1 MPKKSATTSKTAAPA
16 TPASTGSILSANVVS
31 VTTATPAPAEKKSK
45 KTTVPTAAPAELSAT
60 NVVIDTSASAT
71 SDAVDTSFFE
81 QTTAFSTKIAQMC
94 SAITGLKT
102 EFKNIEKR
110 WARELKTAQKKSSKR
125 KRSGE
130 PRAPSGF
137 VKATKISDELA
148 SFLGKESGSLM
159 ARTEV
164 TREINKYIREHS
176 LQDKTNG
183 RKIIPDSKLSVLL
196 KIGEEQELTYFNL
209 QRFMSPHFEKS
220 VKAVAAAAA
229 RRCFR
234 FGCLNL

>member
-16 TPASTGSILSANVVS
+16 APASAGSILSANVVS
-31 VTTATPAPAEKKSK
+31 VTAATPAPAEKKSK
-45 KTTVPTAAPAELSAT
+45 KTTVDAPAPVPAELSAT
-60 NVVIDTSASAT
+60 NVVIDSSAS

-81 QTTAFSTKIAQMC
+81 LTTAFSTKIAQMC
-94 SAITGLKT
+94 SAITGLKA

-110 WARELKTAQKKSSKR
+110 WAREIKTAQKKSSKR

-229 RRCFR
+229 AASASASVV
-234 FGCLNL
+234 

>member
-60 NVVIDTSASAT
+60 NVVIDTTAPV
-71 SDAVDTSFFE
+71 AVDTSFFE

-148 SFLGKESGSLM
+148 SFLGKDSGSLM

-229 RRCFR
+229 TAAAASVV
-234 FGCLNL
+234 

>member
-1 MPKKSATTSKTAAPA
+1 MPKKSATSKTASAA
-16 TPASTGSILSANVVS
+16 TSGSDVTILSAPV
-31 VTTATPAPAEKKSK
+31 VTTTAAVTTEKKVK
-45 KTTVPTAAPAELSAT
+45 KISTVSAPVEVAET
-60 NVVIDTSASAT
+60 NVVLETTAPSST
-71 SDAVDTSFFE
+71 ETNFFE
-81 QTTAFSTKIAQMC
+81 QTTAFSMKIAQMC
-94 SAITGLKT
+94 STISSMKT
-102 EFKNIEKR
+102 EFKNLEKR
-110 WARELKTAQKKSSKR
+110 WAREIKTAQKKSSKR

-183 RKIIPDSKLSVLL
+183 RKIIPDAKLSVLL
-196 KIGEEQELTYFNL
+196 KISAEEELTYFNL

-229 RRCFR
+229 AAAAASVV
-234 FGCLNL
+234 

>member
-16 TPASTGSILSANVVS
+16 TTGSILSANVVS

-60 NVVIDTSASAT
+60 NVVIDTSASASAT

-94 SAITGLKT
+94 SAIAGLKT

-229 RRCFR
+229 AASAPASVV
-234 FGCLNL
+234 

>member
-1 MPKKSATTSKTAAPA
+1 MPKKSATTSKTAATA
-16 TPASTGSILSANVVS
+16 TPASTGSILSANVIS
-31 VTTATPAPAEKKSK
+31 VAPAEKKSK
-45 KTTVPTAAPAELSAT
+45 KTTETTASVEASAI
-60 NVVIDTSASAT
+60 NVVIDASAPVPVPAS

-81 QTTAFSTKIAQMC
+81 LTTAFSTKIAQMS
-94 SAITGLKT
+94 SAITGLKS

-229 RRCFR
+229 AAAASASVV
-234 FGCLNL
+234 

>member
-16 TPASTGSILSANVVS
+16 TTGSILSANVVS

-60 NVVIDTSASAT
+60 NVVIDTSASASASAT

-229 RRCFR
+229 AATASASVV
-234 FGCLNL
+234 

>member
-16 TPASTGSILSANVVS
+16 TTGSILSANIVS
-31 VTTATPAPAEKKSK
+31 VAAATPAPAEKKSK
-45 KTTVPTAAPAELSAT
+45 KTTADAAPAELSAT
-60 NVVIDTSASAT
+60 NVVIDVSTSAS

-183 RKIIPDSKLSVLL
+183 RKIIPDAKLSVLL
-196 KIGEEQELTYFNL
+196 KISAEEELTYFNL
-209 QRFMSPHFEKS
+209 RRFMSPHFEKS

-229 RRCFR
+229 AAASVV
-234 FGCLNL
+234 

>member
-16 TPASTGSILSANVVS
+16 STASILSANVVS
-31 VTTATPAPAEKKSK
+31 VTAATPAPAEKKSK
-45 KTTVPTAAPAELSAT
+45 KTTVASTAPSAEVSVT
-60 NVVIDTSASAT
+60 NEVIDASAT
-71 SDAVDTSFFE
+71 SAAVDTSFFE
-81 QTTAFSTKIAQMC
+81 QTTAFSTKITQMC
-94 SAITGLKT
+94 SAIAGLKS
-102 EFKNIEKR
+102 EFKVIEKR

-229 RRCFR
+229 AAAASASVV
-234 FGCLNL
+234 

>member
-1 MPKKSATTSKTAAPA
+1 MPKKSATTSKTAATAATA
-16 TPASTGSILSANVVS
+16 TPASTGSILSANVIS
-31 VTTATPAPAEKKSK
+31 VAPAEKKSK
-45 KTTVPTAAPAELSAT
+45 KTTETTASVEASAI
-60 NVVIDTSASAT
+60 NVVIDASAPVPVPAS

-81 QTTAFSTKIAQMC
+81 LTTAFSTKIAQMS
-94 SAITGLKT
+94 SAITGLKS

-229 RRCFR
+229 AAAAAEVV
-234 FGCLNL
+234 

>member
-16 TPASTGSILSANVVS
+16 TTGSILSANVIS
-31 VTTATPAPAEKKSK
+31 VTAATPAPAEKKSK
-45 KTTVPTAAPAELSAT
+45 KTTDATASVEASAI
-60 NVVIDTSASAT
+60 NVVIDASTSASAS

-81 QTTAFSTKIAQMC
+81 LTTAFSTKIAQMC
-94 SAITGLKT
+94 SAITGLKS

-229 RRCFR
+229 AAAAASAPASVV
-234 FGCLNL
+234 